1 MTKLILSPTVQKI
14 KADIGEIDVTP
25 IVEKVVEEM
34 YQDFPSLKEKFGE
47 KGKER
52 TIEDNFYHFLYLNTA
67 YKLNDT
73 NTFTEYATW
82 LNSVLVGRGLK
93 TEMIIYNFKKI
104 QERMPGIL
112 EPEVEKKFMDYLEAG
127 IQTLKEVADKD

>member
-25 IVEKVVEEM
+25 IVEKVVAAM
-34 YQDFPSLKEKFGE
+34 YKDFPFLEEKFGD

-82 LNSVLVGRGLK
+82 LNSVLVSRGLK

-104 QERMPGIL
+104 QECMPGIL